1 MTEALGWPVGSEV
14 CKVAREWDEVAAAV
28 AAEKTKASEVSVK
41 WRDWKRT
48 GVLLLFDSILSASVA
63 IEYGV

>member
-1 MTEALGWPVGSEV
+1 MTEASCRPMGSEV
-14 CKVAREWDEVAAAV
+14 CKDAREWDEVAAAV

-48 GVLLLFDSILSASVA
+48 GVLPLFDSILSASVA
-63 IEYGV
+63 IEYGI